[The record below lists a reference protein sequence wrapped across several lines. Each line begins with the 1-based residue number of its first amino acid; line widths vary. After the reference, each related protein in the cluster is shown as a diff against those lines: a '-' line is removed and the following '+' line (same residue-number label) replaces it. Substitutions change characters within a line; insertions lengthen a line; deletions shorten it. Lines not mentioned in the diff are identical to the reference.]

1 MWISQAKNR
10 CYYHL
15 THKFFIENDVIDLL
29 KQMKTEAEDAK
40 FIEILLV
47 SFIGKAKIKIEE
59 MDENAPDL
67 IRGMYFACSATDFV
81 FFMWHL
87 TVIFSLQ
94 PFSRF
99 ERVRMSAASRM
110 LTTTSR
116 PGSSRW
122 KNISQNNGLPK
133 HVKITAFLL
142 NVPEFVRM
150 K

>member
-1 MWISQAKNR
+1 
-10 CYYHL
+10 
-15 THKFFIENDVIDLL
+15 
-29 KQMKTEAEDAK
+29 MKTEAEDAK

-59 MDENAPDL
+59 MDENALDL

-116 PGSSRW
+116 PGSSR
-122 KNISQNNGLPK
+122 
-133 HVKITAFLL
+133 
-142 NVPEFVRM
+142 
-150 K
+150 